1 MCTLLEVSPSGYYD
15 YRDRASSARANRN
28 AAITEKIKA
37 IHARSKGVY
46 GSPRIQATLERE
58 GEKVA
63 IGTVKKI
70 MQREGLRSKLAP
82 KRKNPKRETA
92 VSKNLLSEEGD
103 PLKPNQAW
111 SGDFTYVW
119 TKEGWLYLASVMDLY
134 SRRIV
139 GWAFGKQATKEL
151 VIQALEAGRP
161 HGAGWPD
168 RCRLSQDSAVLPKTM
183 GVKHRKP
190 APGLIFHSD
199 KGSQY
204 TSYAF
209 KDALERHQLR
219 QSHAGTG
226 NCFENAKKE
235 RFYRSLKGEHL
246 DHLELLTRDQAEREI
261 FAYIEIFY
269 NRGGQAR

>member
-1 MCTLLEVSPSGYYD
+1 
-15 YRDRASSARANRN
+15 
-28 AAITEKIKA
+28 
-37 IHARSKGVY
+37 
-46 GSPRIQATLERE
+46 
-58 GEKVA
+58 VA

-70 MQREGLRSKLAP
+70 VQREGLRSKLSP

-92 VSKNLLSEEGD
+92 VSKNLLTEEGD
-103 PLKPNQAW
+103 PSRPNQAW
-111 SGDFTYVW
+111 SGDFTYIW
-119 TKEGWLYLASVMDLY
+119 TREGWLYLASVMDLY

-151 VIQALEAGRP
+151 VIGVLE
-161 HGAGWPD
+161 
-168 RCRLSQDSAVLPKTM
+168 M

-190 APGLIFHSD
+190 VPGLVFHSD

-226 NCFENAKKE
+226 NCFEAGRPHGVPSCPRQMRRKNDSTAVSRANTWTILSDSPATRPSEKSLPTLRCSTTRADRPGGCRFVQDKRIHTVLGNLSPLEFE
-235 RFYRSLKGEHL
+235 RRTHPAQPMMLK
-246 DHLELLTRDQAEREI
+246 A
-261 FAYIEIFY
+261 A
-269 NRGGQAR
+269 